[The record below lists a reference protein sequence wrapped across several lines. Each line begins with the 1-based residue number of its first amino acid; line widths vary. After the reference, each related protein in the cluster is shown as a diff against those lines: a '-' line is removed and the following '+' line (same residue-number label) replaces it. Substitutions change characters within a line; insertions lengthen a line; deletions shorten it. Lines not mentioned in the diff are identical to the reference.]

1 MAYNLAGALAEGY
14 TPTEIAEHLAKVKK
28 YDITGARAEGYSDNE
43 IATHLAGKMPK
54 ENKGF
59 VGDLGTDLK
68 RGVLQIPSIA
78 TGVVDLINPMTYI
91 TDKAS
96 AGAAATKLGELTGFQ
111 PSKMAEEAQ
120 QEYSPQRQQVQQEI
134 EQVAQ
139 DPNASAL
146 DLTKAYLTRPSAIAG
161 LVAEA
166 LPSTAFGGVLGRG
179 LSLASKAISP
189 AIGVGAG
196 EGVITAG
203 AVMDQAT
210 QGGLAPEDAR
220 RKAAASLGA
229 GTVTGVIGGAS
240 AKLANRLGIVDPES
254 IFNKPAVQ
262 ALTETEINTFMNAA
276 NRGIGSRI
284 GIGAVKE
291 GLLEELP
298 QSAQEQMWQNYSER
312 KPIMEGVTRS
322 AVEGALAGSA
332 MGGGFNAISK
342 GMSSAD
348 VKTEV
353 DRRTA
358 IKANEIK
365 VLQERMATEAMGG
378 TRESRPQEA
387 ALAAQTQEDKMG
399 RENVRTELARP
410 IYQTK
415 EEVTA
420 VLDKLREVYP
430 ELDQTQLNQ
439 TRLELQRIRDALPT
453 QAEAAKA
460 LAETKPTVAPP
471 VAPTAEPI
479 PAPAP
484 KPEVNP
490 LVIDDNLLQ
499 QWGVTGR
506 ATRNALKEYS
516 DLTNPEHVQQVLNI
530 LQDYPRSNTQRLAA
544 QQGLAHIA
552 NLPNLGAPSVQTPTT
567 ETPASPSVQDS
578 GAYTPPVGQGAQP
591 SVVEPVPPNQPTP
604 EEVAEP
610 QGGGVDVSGGLPV
623 GDDASVG
630 ASTTS
635 QPSTLAPAEKFPR
648 VDATKGI
655 NMGPGGLLKPNVVAE
670 GSSLFHETN
679 IDGLNNILYTDR
691 DFDTHSIFVSNN
703 PDLAIGQGGN
713 KGIKVE
719 FRPNSISGAEN
730 VKPGTAG
737 AMGDMTG
744 REYKS
749 DIIAP
754 RAVSKITVPNLN
766 ALKGIRASV
775 VKTLQS
781 QFDRVDN
788 ADGSITFTRKG
799 LEPVAVA
806 QPVPAEIEALADEQP
821 IEINPTP
828 EDSVPKRNL
837 LKDIK
842 RYQVALAEVDPEIAK
857 DVDDLIG
864 EYNEAKRGGR
874 KGGAAAPQLANAER
888 SLQTWMEW
896 ANSKYPQLNLPSILQ
911 KSKYTRNPTSVARL
925 NDAFARLFT
934 PNLLAVKP
942 PNIFATYEDIPGALG
957 VRVRESKGMAFVTPS
972 NQQEHY
978 IAEAIP
984 RGEEIATILHEK
996 GGHLGMPK
1004 LLGRNRLNALSA
1016 RISAWAAAKDN
1027 KLENKIAR
1035 EAVKRA
1041 TTGNVKVGSELFKEE
1056 SVAYFADL
1064 AVHKFKI
1071 DPLKTQPKEF
1081 AKVAGWL
1088 RELWN
1093 GVLSSV
1099 RKLQYNPEALTAHE
1113 VVSMVYG
1120 AARIEMHEDYQG
1132 RPNVPAGEATTAEET
1147 ADEPSMKTAGVEP
1160 IRQKK
1165 IKKPTPQET
1174 AEADAAGRQ
1183 FYEDRPEP
1191 TFKERVKATVGSDF
1205 AGWLVTKLVGGG
1217 EALALKGIKM
1227 FGPEARL
1234 NPVTG
1239 KELGYL
1245 NYHRALHD
1253 NDLATGAA
1261 QYGYLEMDKEGVI
1274 HIRDSADNVVALNGL
1289 ADAIKNKMMA
1299 DGMTAAAADD
1309 AFAHMALTGR
1319 FKELQQMGILS
1330 DKEFNKADHAYGKE
1344 MKEKYASEYQNWN
1357 DMYQRIRA
1365 RTMDIMVK
1373 SGTFSPKKAK
1383 EFLDRLE
1390 YIPFNREQDV
1400 GTSDAVYLRS
1410 LLSAKAEYHIK
1421 GSDRSVKN
1429 VMDNIVDNQVF
1440 LMKRAVRNNAS
1451 NLIAETMEYMHNQN
1465 PLMGGFETS
1474 KEDKSPNVISYLKD
1488 GELTYFK
1495 VLDRNDAVIFA
1506 AAPSINNTAIRLM
1519 RMFTGYLRK
1528 GVTLMPSFHY
1538 GQIIQDAMRAPAV
1551 AGTKAGMAQLLRR
1564 SLPEFAGNIRG
1575 ETVLA
1580 KSLRR
1585 AGIIG
1590 QIDYQDTYDNW
1601 RKETM
1606 GKERTKIGKILE
1618 GAERI
1623 AQSNDLAT
1631 RAAVYDD
1638 IIKEGGSENDASLR
1652 ALMMINFQ
1660 NRGHSQAVNTLM
1672 AAVPFVNSRIQGEY
1686 RLIMAL
1692 TGRIPGVSKE
1702 KAKQLIIWRV
1712 AKMAAFTALYAMVSS
1727 GDDDYERAGE
1737 EVKNRNFLIGGFKFP
1752 VAPEFLALKVGVEK
1766 AYRLATDQE
1775 FETGAK
1781 AARAELSA
1789 LGGLLIGMGDMTPT
1803 MIKPLIENTTN
1814 YSFFSGNNLV
1824 GFNQLSKD
1832 VNLRFNEGSSEFS
1845 KGLSNMMQEVGGN
1858 TFNISP
1864 IKMDNLIRGWF
1875 GTMGR
1880 DFLHTVDML
1889 VGDKPAAKWNQLP
1902 LAGGV
1907 FYDMEGGALKSDFY
1921 DLKDESDRAYS
1932 TFNDIKKNNPEKAQE
1947 YYNEHKPL
1955 LAVHSRLDKIG
1966 DYINETRK
1974 QKQYVTKLDPS
1985 TARDKISE
1993 IDTRVHEMLKQNLP
2007 TIQKYLD
2014 EQDGM

>member
-1 MAYNLAGALAEGY
+1 MAYDLAGALAEGY

-28 YDITGARAEGYSDNE
+28 YDITGARNEGYSDDE

-54 ENKGF
+54 RNKSV
-59 VGDLGTDLK
+59 VGDLGTDIK
-68 RGVLQIPSIA
+68 RGVEQIPGMI
-78 TGVVDLINPMTYI
+78 TGLVDITNPMTYI
-91 TDKAS
+91 TNKAT
-96 AGAAATKLGELTGFQ
+96 AGALANKAGEITGFQ
-111 PSKMAEEAQ
+111 PSKWAEEAR
-120 QEYSPQRQQVQQEI
+120 QEYSPQRQQSEQEI
-134 EQVAQ
+134 EQVWQ
-139 DPNASAL
+139 DPNAGGL
-146 DLTKAYLTRPSAIAG
+146 DVAQAYLTRPGVVAG
-161 LVAEA
+161 RVAEA
-166 LPSTAFGGVLGRG
+166 LPSTILGGVGGRAA
-179 LSLASKAISP
+179 SLATKAVTPTI
-189 AIGVGAG
+189 GAG
-196 EGVITAG
+196 LGEGAITAG
-203 AVMDQAT
+203 SIMDQAT

-229 GTVTGVIGGAS
+229 GLVTGVIGGAS
-240 AKLANRLGIVDPES
+240 AGLANRLGIVDPES

-262 ALTETEINTFMNAA
+262 ALTEIEINSFMNAA

-284 GIGAVKE
+284 GVGAVKE

-298 QSAQEQMWQNYSER
+298 QSAQEQMWQNYAEN

-342 GMSSAD
+342 GMSADD
-348 VKTEV
+348 VKAEV
-353 DRRTA
+353 ARRTQA
-358 IKANEIK
+358 KAAEIKA
-365 VLQERMATEAMGG
+365 LQEQMATEAMGG

-387 ALAAQTQEDKMG
+387 ALAAQTQEDLMG

-415 EEVTA
+415 EEVTT
-420 VLDKLREVYP
+420 VLENIREVYP
-430 ELDQTQLNQ
+430 ELDQKQLNQ
-439 TRLELQRIRDALPT
+439 TRVELQRIREALPT

-460 LAETKPTVAPP
+460 LVETKPTVAPT
-471 VAPTAEPI
+471 VAPTAEPT

-484 KPEVNP
+484 VVNP
-490 LVIDDNLLQ
+490 LVIDDNLLN

-506 ATRNALKEYS
+506 NTRKALKEYG
-516 DLTNPEHVQQVLNI
+516 DLTNPEHIQQVLNI
-530 LQDYPRSNTQRLAA
+530 LQDYPKSNTQRLAA
-544 QQGLAHIA
+544 QQGLAHLA
-552 NLPNLGAPSVQTPTT
+552 NLPPRGTPNVEAPTP
-567 ETPASPSVQDS
+567 ETPASPSVQDG
-578 GAYTPPVGQGAQP
+578 GAYNPPVGQGTLP
-591 SVVEPVPPNQPTP
+591 GMGEPVQPDQP
-604 EEVAEP
+604 APQEVEEP

-623 GDDASVG
+623 SDVGGIG
-630 ASTTS
+630 ASPTS
-635 QPSTLAPAEKFPR
+635 EPSALAPEAPA
-648 VDATKGI
+648 ATEVI
-655 NMGPGGLLKPNVVAE
+655 KP
-670 GSSLFHETN
+670 
-679 IDGLNNILYTDR
+679 
-691 DFDTHSIFVSNN
+691 
-703 PDLAIGQGGN
+703 
-713 KGIKVE
+713 
-719 FRPNSISGAEN
+719 
-730 VKPGTAG
+730 
-737 AMGDMTG
+737 
-744 REYKS
+744 
-749 DIIAP
+749 
-754 RAVSKITVPNLN
+754 
-766 ALKGIRASV
+766 
-775 VKTLQS
+775 
-781 QFDRVDN
+781 
-788 ADGSITFTRKG
+788 
-799 LEPVAVA
+799 EPVA
-806 QPVPAEIEALADEQP
+806 EAPIANEQP

-828 EDSVPKRNL
+828 EESAPKRNL

-842 RYQVALAEVDPEIAK
+842 RYQATLEAVDPEIAR
-857 DVDDLIG
+857 DVDDLIS

-888 SLQTWMEW
+888 SLQSWMEW
-896 ANSKYPQLNLPSILQ
+896 ADKKYPHLNLPAVLE
-911 KSKYTRNPTSVARL
+911 KSKYTRNPSSVARL

-942 PNIFATYEDIPGALG
+942 PNIFATYEDIPGELG
-957 VRVRESKGMAFVTPS
+957 RRVRQSKGMAFVTPS

-984 RGEEIATILHEK
+984 KGEEIATILHEK

-1016 RISAWAAAKDN
+1016 RISAWAAEKGD

-1035 EAVKRA
+1035 DAVKRA
-1041 TTGNVKVGSELFKEE
+1041 TAGGVKVGSELFKEE

-1064 AVHKFKI
+1064 AVHKYKI
-1071 DPLKTQPKEF
+1071 DPLKDQPKEF

-1093 GVLSSV
+1093 GVLSTV
-1099 RKLQYNPEALTAHE
+1099 RKLQYNPETLTAHE
-1113 VVSMVYG
+1113 IVSMVYG

-1132 RPNVPAGEATTAEET
+1132 RPNKPATETTAATTEEGIVAASKIENDELGREEGLKNMHDLAQDTYGEYDSPDDAYDAMYAEATAKQKSVLRALKKDQMLGFDYPHQAIEALLQEEPDT
-1147 ADEPSMKTAGVEP
+1147 FEMYPSTKAAISKLGNKYWTEQTPSFNAKTGVDTVK
-1160 IRQKK
+1160 QKK
-1165 IKKPTPQET
+1165 AKKPTSQES
-1174 AEADAAGRQ
+1174 AEAKAAGRQ
-1183 FYEDRPEP
+1183 FYEDQPEP
-1191 TFKERVKATVGSDF
+1191 TFKERVQATVGSDW

-1234 NPVTG
+1234 NPDTG

-1261 QYGYLEMDKEGVI
+1261 EHGYLEMDKEGVI
-1274 HIRDSADNVVALNGL
+1274 HVRDSKDNVVALNGL
-1289 ADAIKNKMMA
+1289 ANKIKDKMMA

-1309 AFAHMALTGR
+1309 AFAHMTLTGR
-1319 FKELQQMGILS
+1319 FKELQKMGILS
-1330 DKEFNKADHAYGKE
+1330 DKEFNKADHEYGQE
-1344 MKEKYASEYQNWN
+1344 MKDKYAAEYQEWN

-1383 EFLDRLE
+1383 DFLDRLE

-1400 GTSDAVYLRS
+1400 GTSDAVFLRS
-1410 LLSAKAEYHIK
+1410 LLSAKAEHHIK
-1421 GSDRSVKN
+1421 GSNRSVKN
-1429 VMDNIVDNQVF
+1429 VMDNIVDNQVW

-1451 NLIAETMEYMHNQN
+1451 NLIAETMETMHKQN
-1465 PLMGGFETS
+1465 PLMGGFETTQ
-1474 KEDKSPNVISYLKD
+1474 EDKSPNVISYLKD
-1488 GELTYFK
+1488 GNITYFK
-1495 VLDRNDAVIFA
+1495 VLDKNDAVIFA
-1506 AAPSINNTAIRLM
+1506 AAPAINNTAIRLM

-1564 SLPEFAGNIRG
+1564 SVPEFVSNIG
-1575 ETVLA
+1575 KETELA

-1585 AGIIG
+1585 AGVVG

-1601 RKETM
+1601 RKEVL
-1606 GKERTKIGKILE
+1606 GGERTRIGKFIE

-1638 IIKEGGSENDASLR
+1638 VLKETGNENDASLR

-1686 RLIMAL
+1686 RLLMAL
-1692 TGRIPGVSKE
+1692 TGRIPGVSKAQ
-1702 KAKQLIIWRV
+1702 AKQLIMWRA
-1712 AKMAAFTALYAMVSS
+1712 AKMAAFTALYAMVSG

-1737 EVKNRNFLIGGFKFP
+1737 EVRNRNFLLGGVRFP

-1803 MIKPLIENTTN
+1803 MIKPMLENATN
-1814 YSFFSGNNLV
+1814 YSFFSGHSLV
-1824 GFNQLSKD
+1824 GFNQMSKD
-1832 VNLRFNEGSSEFS
+1832 VNLRFNEGTSEFS

-1864 IKMDNLIRGWF
+1864 VKMDNLIRGWF
-1875 GTMGR
+1875 GTMGK
-1880 DFLHTVDML
+1880 DFLYTVDMM

-1902 LAGGV
+1902 LAGGM

-1921 DLKDESDRAYS
+1921 DLKDESDRAYN
-1932 TFNDIKKNNPEKAQE
+1932 TLNDMKKNNPEDAQA
-1947 YYNEHKPL
+1947 YYEAHKPL
-1955 LAVHSRLDKIG
+1955 LAIHSRLDKMG
-1966 DYINETRK
+1966 EYINNSRK
-1974 QKQYVTKLDPS
+1974 EKQYFTKLDPS
-1985 TARDKISE
+1985 TARDKHSE
-1993 IDTRVHEMLKQNLP
+1993 IDTRVHEMLKQSLP
-2007 TIQKYLD
+2007 LIQKYLD

>member
-1 MAYNLAGALAEGY
+1 MAYDLAGALAEGY
-14 TPTEIAEHLAKVKK
+14 TPTEIAEHLAKTKK
-28 YDITGARAEGYSDNE
+28 YDIIGARKEGYSDDE

-54 ENKGF
+54 RNKG
-59 VGDLGTDLK
+59 VMGDLGTDVK
-68 RGVLQIPSIA
+68 RGVLQIPGMV
-78 TGVVDLINPMTYI
+78 TGLADVTNPMTYI

-96 AGAAATKLGELTGFQ
+96 AGAMANRLGEMTGFQ
-111 PSKMAEEAQ
+111 PSKWAEEAQ
-120 QEYSPQRQQVQQEI
+120 QEYSPQRQQSEQEI
-134 EQVAQ
+134 EQVWQ
-139 DPNASAL
+139 DPNAGGL
-146 DLTKAYLTRPSAIAG
+146 DVAKSYLTHPGVVAG
-161 LVAEA
+161 RVAEA
-166 LPSTAFGGVLGRG
+166 LPSTVLGGVAGRAA
-179 LSLASKAISP
+179 SLATKAVTPTI
-189 AIGVGAG
+189 GAG
-196 EGVITAG
+196 LGEAGITAG
-203 AVMDQAT
+203 SIMDQAT

-220 RKAAASLGA
+220 RKAAAALGGA
-229 GTVTGVIGGAS
+229 AITGVIGGAS
-240 AKLANRLGIVDPES
+240 AGLSRRLGIVDPES

-298 QSAQEQMWQNYSER
+298 QSAQEQMWQNYAEN
-312 KPIMEGVTRS
+312 KPIMQGVTRS

-342 GMSSAD
+342 SMSAD
-348 VKTEV
+348 DVKAEV
-353 DRRTA
+353 NRRTQ
-358 IKANEIK
+358 IKADEIK
-365 VLQERMATEAMGG
+365 KLQEQMATEAMGG
-378 TRESRPQEA
+378 TRESRPLEA

-415 EEVTA
+415 EEVTT
-420 VLDKLREVYP
+420 VLENLREVYP
-430 ELDQTQLNQ
+430 ELDQKQLNQ
-439 TRLELQRIRDALPT
+439 TRVELQRIREALPT

-460 LAETKPTVAPP
+460 LVETKPTVAPT
-471 VAPTAEPI
+471 VAPTAEPT

-484 KPEVNP
+484 VINP
-490 LVIDDNLLQ
+490 LVIDDNLLT
-499 QWGVTGR
+499 QWGITGR
-506 ATRNALKEYS
+506 NTRNALKEYG
-516 DLTNPEHVQQVLNI
+516 DLTNPEHVAQVQQI
-530 LQDYPRSNTQRLAA
+530 LTELSTVKPGAKPPSNAKLTSYTT
-544 QQGLAHIA
+544 GLEYIA
-552 NLPNLGAPSVQTPTT
+552 NLPTQGAPNVQAP
-567 ETPASPSVQDS
+567 ETPASPSVQDG
-578 GAYTPPVGQGAQP
+578 GAYNPPVGQGAQP
-591 SVVEPVPPNQPTP
+591 SVVEPIQPDQP
-604 EEVAEP
+604 APQEVAEP
-610 QGGGVDVSGGLPV
+610 QGGGVDVSGGVPV
-623 GDDASVG
+623 SDVGGIG
-630 ASTTS
+630 ASPTG
-635 QPSTLAPAEKFPR
+635 QPGALTPEAPASTE
-648 VDATKGI
+648 VI
-655 NMGPGGLLKPNVVAE
+655 KP
-670 GSSLFHETN
+670 
-679 IDGLNNILYTDR
+679 
-691 DFDTHSIFVSNN
+691 
-703 PDLAIGQGGN
+703 
-713 KGIKVE
+713 
-719 FRPNSISGAEN
+719 
-730 VKPGTAG
+730 
-737 AMGDMTG
+737 
-744 REYKS
+744 
-749 DIIAP
+749 
-754 RAVSKITVPNLN
+754 
-766 ALKGIRASV
+766 
-775 VKTLQS
+775 
-781 QFDRVDN
+781 
-788 ADGSITFTRKG
+788 
-799 LEPVAVA
+799 EPVA
-806 QPVPAEIEALADEQP
+806 EAPIADEQP
-821 IEINPTP
+821 VEINPTP
-828 EDSVPKRNL
+828 AESAPKRNL

-842 RYQVALAEVDPEIAK
+842 RYQAALAEVDPEIAK
-857 DVDDLIG
+857 DVDDLIS
-864 EYNEAKRGGR
+864 EYNEAKKGGR
-874 KGGAAAPQLANAER
+874 KGGAAAPQVVNAER
-888 SLQTWMEW
+888 SLQSWMEW
-896 ANSKYPQLNLPSILQ
+896 ADKKYPHLNLPAVLE
-911 KSKYTRNPTSVARL
+911 KSKYTRNPTSVPRL

-942 PNIFATYEDIPGALG
+942 PNIFATYEDIPGLLG
-957 VRVRESKGMAFVTPS
+957 VRVRENKGMAFVTPS

-984 RGEEIATILHEK
+984 KGEEIATILHEK

-1016 RISAWAAAKDN
+1016 RISAWAAEKGD

-1041 TTGNVKVGSELFKEE
+1041 TAGNVKVGTELFKEE

-1064 AVHKFKI
+1064 AVHKYKI
-1071 DPLKTQPKEF
+1071 DPLKGQPKEF

-1093 GVLSSV
+1093 GVLSTV

-1113 VVSMVYG
+1113 IVSMVYG

-1132 RPNVPAGEATTAEET
+1132 NPNVPATETAATAPGEATDITASEAT
-1147 ADEPSMKTAGVEP
+1147 DIAAKTSVDTVK
-1160 IRQKK
+1160 QKK
-1165 IKKPTPQET
+1165 AKKPTTQES
-1174 AEADAAGRQ
+1174 AEAKAAGRQ
-1183 FYEDRPEP
+1183 FYEDQPEP
-1191 TFKERVKATVGSDF
+1191 TFKERVQATVGSDW

-1234 NPVTG
+1234 NPDTG

-1274 HIRDSADNVVALNGL
+1274 HVRDSKDNVVALNGL
-1289 ADAIKNKMMA
+1289 ANKIKDKMMA

-1330 DKEFNKADHAYGKE
+1330 KDEFNKADHEYGQE
-1344 MKEKYASEYQNWN
+1344 MKDKYTAEYQEWN

-1373 SGTFSPKKAK
+1373 SGTFTPKKAK
-1383 EFLDRLE
+1383 DFLDRLE

-1400 GTSDAVYLRS
+1400 GTSDAVFLRS
-1410 LLSAKAEYHIK
+1410 LLSAKAEHHIK
-1421 GSDRSVKN
+1421 GSNRSVKN
-1429 VMDNIVDNQVF
+1429 VMDNIVDNQVW

-1451 NLIAETMEYMHNQN
+1451 NLIAETMEYMQKQN
-1465 PLMGGFETS
+1465 PLMGGYETT

-1488 GELTYFK
+1488 GEITYFK
-1495 VLDRNDAVIFA
+1495 VLDKNDAVIFA
-1506 AAPSINNTAIRLM
+1506 AAPAINNTAIRLM

-1564 SLPEFAGNIRG
+1564 SVPEFVKNIGG
-1575 ETVLA
+1575 ETELA

-1585 AGIIG
+1585 AGVVG

-1601 RKETM
+1601 RKEVLG
-1606 GKERTKIGKILE
+1606 GKRSKLGSVLE

-1631 RAAVYDD
+1631 RAAVYNDVL
-1638 IIKEGGSENDASLR
+1638 KETGDENAASLR

-1686 RLIMAL
+1686 RLLMAL
-1692 TGRIPGVSKE
+1692 TGRIPGVSKAQ
-1702 KAKQLIIWRV
+1702 AKQLIMWRA
-1712 AKMAAFTALYAMVSS
+1712 AKMAAFTALYAMVSG

-1737 EVKNRNFLIGGFKFP
+1737 EVRNRNFLLGGVKFP

-1803 MIKPLIENTTN
+1803 MIKPMLENATN
-1814 YSFFSGNNLV
+1814 YSFFSGHSLV
-1824 GFNQLSKD
+1824 GFNQMSKD
-1832 VNLRFNEGSSEFS
+1832 VNLRFNEGTSEFS
-1845 KGLSNMMQEVGGN
+1845 KGLSNMMQDVGGN

-1875 GTMGR
+1875 GTMGK
-1880 DFLHTVDML
+1880 DFLYTVDMM

-1902 LAGGV
+1902 LAGGM

-1921 DLKDESDRAYS
+1921 DLKDESDRAYN
-1932 TFNDIKKNNPEKAQE
+1932 TLNDMKKNNPEDAKA
-1947 YYNEHKPL
+1947 YYDEHKPL
-1955 LAVHSRLDKIG
+1955 LAIHSRLDKMG
-1966 DYINETRK
+1966 EYLNNSRK
-1974 QKQYVTKLDPS
+1974 EKQYYTKLDPS

-2007 TIQKYLD
+2007 LIQKYLD